1 MKIFMIG
8 GTGLLGCEAAIELI
22 KMGHQVKSVAL
33 PPLPQGAPIPKE
45 MELEFKDINKCSDA
59 EVEEML
65 KGCDVFMYA
74 AGVDERKEC
83 PPPVYEVYKKF
94 NNDPLERLL
103 PICKKVGV
111 KNAVVCGSYFSY
123 MYKLAAGL
131 AKNPANPDQKIKY
144 TGEEFLSHNPYIKS
158 RIEQEKIVE
167 KFCDDKF
174 SASVLELPYIFG
186 VQPGR
191 RPVWTILI
199 DQLSRMDNLPW
210 TLYPAGGTAML
221 TCNQVGQAL
230 AGAAVQKPGY
240 GFRAI
245 PIGMYNLTWKEFLAV
260 VYDARGMA
268 GRKIISIAPWMMKM
282 GMKSVQKDYDKRG
295 IESGMDP
302 FQLPYTMDYK
312 LFIDPT
318 ETKGLGV
325 KDADIKKAIF
335 DSIDLSIKAVQGN
348 VQLVGMMGEVE
359 KKEEKKN

>member
-8 GTGLLGCEAAIELI
+8 GTGLLGCEAATELI
-22 KMGHQVKSVAL
+22 KMGHEVKSVGL
-33 PPLPQGAPIPKE
+33 PGLTPKDAPIPKE
-45 MELEFKDINKCSDA
+45 MELIEMDINKASDE
-59 EVEEML
+59 EVENLL
-65 KGCDVFMYA
+65 KGCDTFIFA

-83 PPPVYEVYKKF
+83 PPPVAEVYKKF
-94 NNDPLERLL
+94 NNDPLQRLI
-103 PICKKVGV
+103 PICKKVGI

-131 AKNPANPDQKIKY
+131 AKNPANPKQKIKY
-144 TGEEFLSHNPYIKS
+144 TGEAFLAQNPYIKS

-167 KFCDDKF
+167 SFCDDTF

-199 DQLSRMDNLPW
+199 DQLKRMDNLPF
-210 TLYPAGGTAML
+210 TMYPAGGTAML

-245 PIGMYNLTWKEFLAV
+245 PIGMYNLTWKEFLAI
-260 VYDARGMA
+260 VYDARGMH
-268 GRKIISIAPWMMKM
+268 GRKVVSIAPWMMKL
-282 GMKSVQKDYDKRG
+282 GMKSVQKDYEARN

-302 FQLPYTMDYK
+302 FQLPYTMDYN

-318 ETKGLGV
+318 ETKALGV
-325 KDADIKKAIF
+325 KEADIKKAIF
-335 DSIDLSIKAVQGN
+335 DSIDLSIKAVNGTAK
-348 VQLVGMMGEVE
+348 LVGMEGEA
-359 KKEEKKN
+359 KK